1 MRRYFFGSVLLA
13 AIAATPVAVLFVV
26 LRGNQVNL
34 AAGPETLREATLSL
48 MQTFVVSF
56 DVSVMA
62 MWLPC
67 ALLLSRWRNS
77 GEC

>member
-1 MRRYFFGSVLLA
+1 MRRCFFASVLLA
-13 AIAATPVAVLFVV
+13 AIAATPIAVLLVV
-26 LRGNQVNL
+26 LRGTKVDL
-34 AAGPETLREATLSL
+34 AAGPEALHQATLSL

-67 ALLLSRWRNS
+67 ALLLTRWKS
-77 GEC
+77 Q

>member
-1 MRRYFFGSVLLA
+1 VRRYFFGSVLLA
-13 AIAATPVAVLFVV
+13 AIAATPVAVLVV
-26 LRGNQVNL
+26 LLRGSQVDL
-34 AAGPETLREATLSL
+34 AAGPQALHEATLSL

-56 DVSVMA
+56 DVSVIA

-77 GEC
+77 EEG

>member
-1 MRRYFFGSVLLA
+1 MKRYFFGSVLLA

-26 LRGNQVNL
+26 LRGTQIDVT
-34 AAGPETLREATLSL
+34 AGPEALREATLSL
-48 MQTFVVSF
+48 MQTFIVSF

-67 ALLLSRWRNS
+67 ALLISRWKNQ
-77 GEC
+77 